1 MYTYLLTKG
10 GDCLVAQ
17 KRYCEILSEAIA
29 ESGKSKIAFYTELGI
44 KKAYFYDIIK
54 GKVNP
59 PPREKQLEIIR
70 ILSPNINICIKLF
83 ETAAEERGEIS
94 ADLFLFID
102 NEKKNKLRKQE
113 EYIQFIEKIKE
124 GDIKNV

>member
-1 MYTYLLTKG
+1 MT
-10 GDCLVAQ
+10 AQ
-17 KRYCEILSEAIA
+17 KKYCDVLSEAITL
-29 ESGKSKIAFYTELGI
+29 SGKSKIDFYTELGI

-70 ILSPNINICIKLF
+70 ILSPDTNTCIKLF

-102 NEKKNKLRKQE
+102 SEKKKKLRKQE
-113 EYIQFIEKIKE
+113 EYLQFIEKIKE
-124 GDIKNV
+124 GDIKNVR

>member
-1 MYTYLLTKG
+1 M
-10 GDCLVAQ
+10 VAQ
-17 KRYCEILSEAIA
+17 KRYYKVLSEAIT

-70 ILSPNINICIKLF
+70 ILSPDTNTCIKLF

-102 NEKKNKLRKQE
+102 NEKKKELRKKE
-113 EYIQFIEKIKE
+113 EYIKFIEKIKK
-124 GDIKNV
+124 GDIKDVR

>member
-1 MYTYLLTKG
+1 M
-10 GDCLVAQ
+10 VSQ
-17 KRYCEILSEAIA
+17 KRYCELLSELIV

-59 PPREKQLEIIR
+59 PPRDKQLEIIR
-70 ILSPNINICIKLF
+70 ILNPDTNSCVKLF
-83 ETAAEERGEIS
+83 EAAAEERGEIS

-102 NEKKNKLRKQE
+102 SEKKKKLRTQE
-113 EYIQFIEKIKE
+113 EYIQFIEKIKG

>member
-1 MYTYLLTKG
+1 MINKIRFC
-10 GDCLVAQ
+10 DV
-17 KRYCEILSEAIA
+17 LSEAITS
-29 ESGKSKIAFYTELGI
+29 SGKSKISFYTELGI

-70 ILSPNINICIKLF
+70 ILNPDTATCIKLF
-83 ETAAEERGEIS
+83 ETAAAERGEIS

-102 NEKKNKLRKQE
+102 NEKKNDLRKQE
-113 EYIQFIEKIKE
+113 EYIKFIEKIKE
-124 GDIKNV
+124 GDIKDVR